1 MLSLALY
8 LDDQAAG
15 EMDTT
20 LDPGDACDLKGL
32 LTPLPT
38 T

>member
-1 MLSLALY
+1 MLSLALS

-20 LDPGDACDLKGL
+20 LDADDACDLRAS
-32 LTPLPT
+32 
-38 T
+38 